1 MPHTYLCRVVF
12 VAILSVVL
20 VAPAR
25 PETLETAGKQITAGI
40 VVVSAAVAVL
50 VILLVVHY
58 KHKRTSV
65 TGCVRPGTSG
75 LSLTDERDQRTYAL
89 SGDTAAIKPG
99 ERVMLEG
106 KGRKDKDATF
116 VFESRKVSKDFGA
129 CQP

>member
-1 MPHTYLCRVVF
+1 MPHTYLCRVVL
-12 VAILSVVL
+12 VAILSVAL

-58 KHKRTSV
+58 KRKRTSV
-65 TGCVRPGTSG
+65 TGCVRPETNG
-75 LSLTDERDQRTYAL
+75 LSLTDEKDQRTYAL
-89 SGDTAAIKPG
+89 SGDIAAIKPG
-99 ERVMLEG
+99 ERMMLEG
-106 KGRKDKDATF
+106 KGRKEGATL